1 MNNYDLHKK
10 TPHYI
15 NRRNYSNWYAI
26 TDKNGELT
34 GYKYIDPDDTS
45 FTETVPISSYKLIMG
60 IGKGG
65 SRRRTV
71 YRMHKSHRK
80 SKRVRHTRRKQTRRH
95 RHTRR
100 R

>member
-1 MNNYDLHKK
+1 MSNPQAEARKNYENYNARTDENNTL
-10 TPHYI
+10 
-15 NRRNYSNWYAI
+15 
-26 TDKNGELT
+26 L
-34 GYKYIDPDDTS
+34 GYTYTNPYTNKSRDMPID
-45 FTETVPISSYKLIMG
+45 EYKRYMG
-60 IGKGG
+60 IGQGG

-95 RHTRR
+95 RHSRR

>member
-1 MNNYDLHKK
+1 MSYYDTFEYKARK
-10 TPHYI
+10 NPE
-15 NRRNYSNWYAI
+15 NWNAI
-26 TDKNGELT
+26 TDKNGQLIRFQ
-34 GYKYIDPDDTS
+34 YKNPYDESKQNATIED
-45 FTETVPISSYKLIMG
+45 YAKLMG

-71 YRMHKSHRK
+71 YRKHKSHRK

-95 RHTRR
+95 RHSRR